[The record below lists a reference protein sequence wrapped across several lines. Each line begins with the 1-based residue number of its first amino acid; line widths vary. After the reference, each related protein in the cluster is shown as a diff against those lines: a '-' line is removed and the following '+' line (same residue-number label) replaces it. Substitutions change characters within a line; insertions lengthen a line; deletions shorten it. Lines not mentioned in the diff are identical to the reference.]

1 MGNKQKHTFT
11 PHLGMMLHLCD
22 PTLPIGG
29 FSHSSGLET
38 YIQRKIVHD
47 EATTEAFVKNMI
59 ENNMLYNDAAF
70 VKLAYKAAQTN
81 DLNEIISLDQECSAL
96 KAPVEIREAT
106 KKLGNRFLKIFDRH
120 VENQLIDDYK
130 SELTSKNTEGNYP
143 IVYGMFAQT
152 FCVPIQDAIYAYCYN
167 AAVGMITNSVKMVP
181 LGQLAGQDIL
191 FRMQDVIQQTVVKTL
206 ELERDL
212 VGVCN
217 IGFDIRCMQHEK
229 LYSRLYM
236 S

>member
-1 MGNKQKHTFT
+1 MRDKQKQKPTA
-11 PHLGMMLHLCD
+11 HLGMLLHLCD

-38 YIQRKIVHD
+38 YIQRKIVFD

-59 ENNMLYNDAAF
+59 ENNILYNDASF
-70 VKLAYKAAQTN
+70 VKLAYQAAQTN
-81 DLNEIISLDQECSAL
+81 DLQEVINLDQECSSL

-106 KKLGNRFLKIFDRH
+106 KKLGNRFLKIFEKH
-120 VENQLIDDYK
+120 TESQLIADFK
-130 SELTSKNTEGNYP
+130 RELSVKNTEGNYP
-143 IVYGMFAQT
+143 IVYGLFAQA
-152 FCVPIQDAIYAYCYN
+152 FEVPIHDAIYAFCYN
-167 AAVGMITNSVKMVP
+167 AAVGMVTNSVKMVP

-206 ELERDL
+206 EIERDL

>member
-1 MGNKQKHTFT
+1 MRDKQKNKVT

-38 YIQRKIVHD
+38 YIQLKIVHD

-59 ENNMLYNDAAF
+59 ENNLLYNDAAF
-70 VKLAYKAAQTN
+70 VKLAYQASQSNALT
-81 DLNEIISLDQECSAL
+81 EIIALDQECSAL
-96 KAPVEIREAT
+96 KAPMEIREAT
-106 KKLGNRFLKIFDRH
+106 KKLGSRFLKIFDRQ
-120 VENQLIDDYK
+120 VESGLIEEYK
-130 SELTSKNTEGNYP
+130 RALSLKNTEGNYP
-143 IVYGMFAQT
+143 IVYGLFAQT
-152 FCVPIQDAIYAYCYN
+152 FGVPLQDALYAYGYN
-167 AAVGMITNSVKMVP
+167 AAIGMITNAVKMVP
-181 LGQLAGQDIL
+181 LGQLVGQDIL
-191 FRMQDVIQQTVVKTL
+191 FRMQGVIQNAVAQTMQ
-206 ELERDL
+206 LEREL

>member
-1 MGNKQKHTFT
+1 MRDNQKHAPT
-11 PHLGMMLHLCD
+11 PHLGMMLHICD

-38 YIQRKIVHD
+38 YIQLKIVHD
-47 EATTEAFVKNMI
+47 EASTEAFVKNMI
-59 ENNMLYNDAAF
+59 ENNILYNDAAF
-70 VKLAYKAAQTN
+70 VKLAYQAAQRK
-81 DLNEIISLDQECSAL
+81 DLQEIIALDQECSAL
-96 KAPVEIREAT
+96 KAPMEIREAT
-106 KKLGNRFLKIFDRH
+106 KKLGNRFLKIFDRQ
-120 VENQLIDDYK
+120 VEKQLIIDFQR
-130 SELTSKNTEGNYP
+130 ELSLKNTEGNYP
-143 IVYGMFAQT
+143 IVYGIFAQT
-152 FCVPIQDAIYAYCYN
+152 FDVPLHDAIYAYCYN
-167 AAVGMITNSVKMVP
+167 AAVGMITNAVKMVP

-191 FRMQDVIQQTVVKTL
+191 FRMQKVIQETVATTL
-206 ELERDL
+206 SLDRDL

>member
-1 MGNKQKHTFT
+1 MRDKRKITFT
-11 PHLGMMLHLCD
+11 PHLGMMLHLSD

-47 EATTEAFVKNMI
+47 QVTTEAFVKNMI

-70 VKLAYKAAQTN
+70 VKLAYKAAQNN

-96 KAPVEIREAT
+96 KAPMEIREAT
-106 KKLGNRFLKIFDRH
+106 KKLGNRFLKIFDRQ
-120 VENQLIDDYK
+120 VENQLIDAYK
-130 SELTSKNTEGNYP
+130 LELALKNTEGNYP
-143 IVYGMFAQT
+143 IIYGMFSQI

-181 LGQLAGQDIL
+181 LGQLAGQDVL
-191 FRMQDVIQQTVVKTL
+191 FKMQDVIQQTVIKTL
-206 ELERDL
+206 ELDRDL